1 MKQPSLLLTKL
12 SSWLCRELDI
22 VISRDVPDDEETKE
36 SRSKTPNFEH
46 SNTNSKNH
54 FEHSNTNHYDTSNK
68 RRESLSSKREMFE
81 ETGSLFSEQRVRE
94 EHRRIAQKLHNLGS
108 SSSSLCDYRIRNNNS
123 NNYGSSS
130 VTGSSGSPIV
140 PPKPYVSRTYIGG
153 SASSSLAMKIHR
165 KNLQSRNGSD
175 PPLMSSLH
183 GSLSSLHETR

>member
-1 MKQPSLLLTKL
+1 MFTKV
-12 SSWLCRELDI
+12 SFWLCRELDI
-22 VISRDVPDDEETKE
+22 VISRDVPADEETKE

-46 SNTNSKNH
+46 SNTNAS
-54 FEHSNTNHYDTSNK
+54 NHYDTSNK

-81 ETGSLFSEQRVRE
+81 QTTGSLFSEQRVRE
-94 EHRRIAQKLHNLGS
+94 EHRRIAQKLQNLGS

-123 NNYGSSS
+123 NSYGSSS
-130 VTGSSGSPIV
+130 VTGSSGSPVV

-153 SASSSLAMKIHR
+153 SVSSSLAMKIHR

>member
-1 MKQPSLLLTKL
+1 MSTKI

-22 VISRDVPDDEETKE
+22 VISRDVPADEETKE

-46 SNTNSKNH
+46 SNTNSSNH
-54 FEHSNTNHYDTSNK
+54 FEHSNTNTTNHYDTSNK

-108 SSSSLCDYRIRNNNS
+108 SSSSLCDYRIRNNNNS
-123 NNYGSSS
+123 SNYGSSS
-130 VTGSSGSPIV
+130 VTGSSGSPVV